1 MGAKPCPGEL
11 KLVAC
16 LQGNQLAD
24 GANGD
29 EGEAIAASGCRRAAG
44 NVGATTLATNC
55 EGEAKSDTRSLE
67 ISGLNNQWDLL
78 SARGEQLPPR
88 RGPRRPVPTLVDSP
102 LQQALVCSTEHA
114 PGVEDG
120 SSVGVSVGGWT
131 FGGPT

>member
-1 MGAKPCPGEL
+1 MRVRPSPP
-11 KLVAC
+11 VVV
-16 LQGNQLAD
+16 
-24 GANGD
+24 
-29 EGEAIAASGCRRAAG
+29 
-44 NVGATTLATNC
+44 VGQQATLALPHSPPTMRGKPSQIQAHS
-55 EGEAKSDTRSLE
+55 E
-67 ISGLNNQWDLL
+67 QWGYAMNEDLL

-120 SSVGVSVGGWT
+120 SSVGSSVGGWT

>member
-1 MGAKPCPGEL
+1 MRVRPSPP
-11 KLVAC
+11 VVV
-16 LQGNQLAD
+16 
-24 GANGD
+24 
-29 EGEAIAASGCRRAAG
+29 
-44 NVGATTLATNC
+44 VGQQATLALPHSPPTV
-55 EGEAKSDTRSLE
+55 EGKTKSDTSSLRRT
-67 ISGLNNQWDLL
+67 GLRNEDLL

-114 PGVEDG
+114 PGVGDG

>member
-11 KLVAC
+11 NWL
-16 LQGNQLAD
+16 LAYK
-24 GANGD
+24 ATNWQM
-29 EGEAIAASGCRRAAG
+29 EPMEMRVRPSPPVVV
-44 NVGATTLATNC
+44 VGQQATLALPHSPPTVRGKQSQIQAHAEQRGYEMN
-55 EGEAKSDTRSLE
+55 K
-67 ISGLNNQWDLL
+67 DLL

-102 LQQALVCSTEHA
+102 LQQALVCSTEHE

-120 SSVGVSVGGWT
+120 SSVGSSVGGWT

>member
-55 EGEAKSDTRSLE
+55 EEAKSDTSSLGTT
-67 ISGLNNQWDLL
+67 GLRN
-78 SARGEQLPPR
+78 E
-88 RGPRRPVPTLVDSP
+88 
-102 LQQALVCSTEHA
+102 
-114 PGVEDG
+114 
-120 SSVGVSVGGWT
+120 
-131 FGGPT
+131 